1 MPLRPNCKG
10 TSPVDLATLI
20 GLLSGIAII
29 IGSIAMGDGD
39 FMIFLDLKSILI
51 VSGCTLAA
59 TLIRFP
65 LKRCLGGF
73 RVALNAFRA
82 KSEPPLELIMQVVK
96 LAGIVRREGLLALEH
111 QPVDDAYLAK
121 GLRLCVD
128 GLEPEF
134 VRKVLTEEMENT
146 VSRHE
151 GGQQI
156 FRAIG
161 DAAPA
166 MGMVGTL
173 IGLVQMLADMNDPKA
188 IGPAM
193 AVALL
198 TTFYGAI
205 IANLISL
212 PIADKLSIRT
222 DEERMNK
229 TLVIESIAAIQ
240 EGRNPRVLEEL
251 LMSYLPGV
259 EQNKSD

>member
-1 MPLRPNCKG
+1 M
-10 TSPVDLATLI
+10 
-20 GLLSGIAII
+20 
-29 IGSIAMGDGD
+29 
-39 FMIFLDLKSILI
+39 
-51 VSGCTLAA
+51 
-59 TLIRFP
+59 
-65 LKRCLGGF
+65 
-73 RVALNAFRA
+73 ALNAFRA
-82 KSEPPLELIMQVVK
+82 KSEPPLGLIMQVVE

-111 QPVDDAYLAK
+111 QPVEDPYLAK

-146 VSRHE
+146 VARHE

-212 PIADKLSIRT
+212 PIADKLTIRT
-222 DEERMNK
+222 EEEER
-229 TLVIESIAAIQ
+229 S
-240 EGRNPRVLEEL
+240 G
-251 LMSYLPGV
+251 
-259 EQNKSD
+259 